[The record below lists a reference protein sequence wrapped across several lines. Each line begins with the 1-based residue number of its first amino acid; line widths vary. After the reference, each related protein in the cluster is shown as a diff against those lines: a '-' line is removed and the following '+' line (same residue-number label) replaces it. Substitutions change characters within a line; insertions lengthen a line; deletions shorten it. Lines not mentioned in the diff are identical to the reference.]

1 MARPYFTGN
10 YGSALARVDT
20 RPIIEAGRAQ
30 GQMYANMGAQ
40 IGGMIQQYGLNKV
53 KRAKLTGEIEAYYEE
68 NPEALSQIGMTGDEA
83 QDKKDLLE
91 REKFMKGDMSMAQ
104 LEGYAGKL
112 ARGEVLRSKKLQDQ
126 SRIIQNQL
134 GEQNLGLREKLEGAT
149 VALAEAQ
156 TQRAETENRI
166 ANMSEEQLLA
176 LAKLTTEERRL
187 ALQSSID
194 ERKTFTGTD
203 RGEIAKK
210 TAELSIKGQEQSL
223 EQGAERLKAS
233 KSANQSYDAMVNAM
247 GGLEALAQFEMEGRK
262 LNHEK
267 IKTSMK
273 LMASQ
278 GKAMELNA
286 MARVI
291 AAGNVDVG
299 KQYLDLHSQRGKLM
313 SETITDPM
321 GGGEITFEKYLELN
335 NEEGDNDYPLT
346 GPNAGFAG
354 TLNASYKAI
363 GLEMDQLLQNTP
375 VQVDDG
381 SGGAGAQG
389 QVGWMN
395 MDGSHQKGETITL
408 DAGIDDPWAGK
419 QVEVVGFDTDKNRT
433 LIKLLDDPNVW
444 EGDVRQALSE
454 GISLQQ
460 IYDREKN
467 EKKREWMVQN
477 YPIEERRIEN
487 VPLIPFAPH

>member
-1 MARPYFTGN
+1 MARPYFTGD

-30 GQMYANMGAQ
+30 GQIFAQMGKD
-40 IGGMIQQYGLNKV
+40 IGGMIKEYGLNKQ
-53 KRAKLTGEIEAYYEE
+53 KRAELTGEIEAMLPQYMQELTMSGNE
-68 NPEALSQIGMTGDEA
+68 DS
-83 QDKKDLLE
+83 DKKNML
-91 REKFMKGDMSMAQ
+91 RIEKFKKGDSSMSD
-104 LEGYAGKL
+104 LKGLAGEL
-112 ARGEVLRSKKLQDQ
+112 AMKDKVEARRLAEAGQK
-126 SRIIQNQL
+126 IQNQL

-166 ANMSEEQLLA
+166 ANMSEEQLRA

-194 ERKTFTGTD
+194 ERKAFTGTD
-203 RGEIAKK
+203 RGKIAKK
-210 TAELSIKGQEQSL
+210 TARQSL
-223 EQGAERLKAS
+223 KRGAEQLNAS
-233 KSANQSYDAMVNAM
+233 KAANRSFDAMVDAM
-247 GGLEALAQFEMEGRK
+247 GGLDKMMEFEFEGRK

-267 IKTSMK
+267 IKKSIE

-278 GKAMELNA
+278 GKANELNA
-286 MARVI
+286 MARFI
-291 AAGNVDVG
+291 DAGNVDFG

-313 SETITDPM
+313 STTITDPM
-321 GGGEITFEKYLELN
+321 GEGEITFEKYLELN
-335 NEEGDNDYPLT
+335 NEEGDNNYPLT

-354 TLNASYKAI
+354 TLNARYKAI
-363 GLEMDQLLQNTP
+363 GLEMDQLLQNMT

-389 QVGWMN
+389 QVGWMK
-395 MDGSHQKGETITL
+395 MHQDHKKDETMTL

-454 GISLQQ
+454 GFSLQQ

-477 YPIEERRIEN
+477 YPIEERRVESI
-487 VPLIPFAPH
+487 PLIAFPPN

>member
-40 IGGMIQQYGLNKV
+40 IGGMIQQYGLNKE
-53 KRAKLTGEIEAYYEE
+53 KRRLEE
-68 NPEALSQIGMTGDEA
+68 DTAMGTLAGFTPEELMQIG
-83 QDKKDLLE
+83 QDNPKLGKAIE
-91 REKFMKGDMSMAQ
+91 RAMGENATPRDFQTINASAAPIV
-104 LEGYAGKL
+104 AGKARRL
-112 ARGEVLRSKKLQDQ
+112 AEAGQK
-126 SRIIQNQL
+126 IQNQL
-134 GEQNLGLREKLEGAT
+134 GEQNLGLQQKLEEAT
-149 VALAEAQ
+149 VALAESRAQREATQNRLLNMTEQELMDFAAQ
-156 TQRAETENRI
+156 TA
-166 ANMSEEQLLA
+166 
-176 LAKLTTEERRL
+176 
-187 ALQSSID
+187 
-194 ERKTFTGTD
+194 ERKRLVLQGDIDQMKAFTGTD
-203 RGEIAKK
+203 RGEAAKK
-210 TAELSIKGQEQSL
+210 TSDLSIKAQQQSL

-354 TLNASYKAI
+354 TLNARYKAI

-477 YPIEERRIEN
+477 YPIEERRVESI
-487 VPLIPFAPH
+487 PLIAFPPN